1 MFPLFETLL
10 LAAVLWLCTMGQAH
24 AYIDGGS
31 AHLLVQGLI
40 AGVAGIW
47 YYFKHPRHLWAAI
60 KRLFHRDRQ

>member
-1 MFPLFETLL
+1 MFPLFKTVLL
-10 LAAVLWLCTMGQAH
+10 VAALWFCTMNQAH

-40 AGVAGIW
+40 AGVAGAW

-60 KRLFHRDRQ
+60 KRLFHRDRR